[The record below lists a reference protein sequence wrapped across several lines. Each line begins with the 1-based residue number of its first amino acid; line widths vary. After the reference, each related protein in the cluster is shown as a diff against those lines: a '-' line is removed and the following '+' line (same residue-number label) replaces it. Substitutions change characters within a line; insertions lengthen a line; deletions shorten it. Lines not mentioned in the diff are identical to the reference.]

1 MRLEHDVKPYR
12 DLRQTTLLL
21 RLVAQGEADVR
32 HGRTAARERLFEA
45 LRKSLAD
52 GVVVELATAAGPA
65 GGRRSSM
72 AGKKKQQKKAGKKAK
87 KAQKKAAKKAKKIVR
102 KAKKAVKRAPKKAA
116 KQRAVARKAARPAMK
131 ARQQPESLRLRS
143 AGPSFTVSDLHR
155 SLSFY
160 RDVLGFTPG
169 QRWEE
174 NGQLQGIELV
184 AGSVVFWLGQDDW
197 KKGRDRVKGLGF
209 RMYCATSQDIDA
221 LAARVRAGGG
231 TIVDEPKDES
241 WGGRAFGVRDPDGF
255 TITFASRM

>member
-32 HGRTAARERLFEA
+32 HGRTAAQERLFKA

-116 KQRAVARKAARPAMK
+116 KKRAVARKAARPAMK